1 MTGDPRMKFETEIV
15 EEKQKALIISRTNYG
30 FIDFLKN
37 YLKKSS
43 VEAFFSSMLPKSYVH
58 FDYFY
63 IIDTEIPLRKIK
75 EHIDKKFIFIFFG
88 KNRPSYLLLKSHLK
102 NIKIIEANNNDLH
115 EQDVDKI
122 LWFSFSKTKETLL
135 KIIKP
140 TRNLDQSKNT
150 VKFHFKKYLTR
161 KIFIYSFIAVFAFIH
176 FIFIPFL
183 ATSTLFV
190 YKGYTGLRKKHYLNV
205 QSDVVIASSFNQ
217 MGEKLYL
224 IVRPT
229 YLLFSAA
236 LWSDNLIEV
245 NKNAIK
251 TLSETRVIL
260 DNTKEIQRLVFAKN
274 KTDQEK
280 DNLKL
285 RFQALNQSL
294 DEIND
299 SLVVINQKLDLS
311 FSFIKKIKTNL
322 LEASDSLDK
331 VRKLLV
337 YFESILSQTDQKK
350 YLVFFVNNMELR
362 PGGGFIGSFAIVTI
376 KDYEIQDI
384 KVEDV
389 YDADGQLTAHIDPPK
404 PIEQYL
410 NIPHWFLRDSNFS
423 PDFVENY
430 KKGLFFLEKEL
441 GITDF
446 SGGILLTT
454 TAVENILAAFDNLYL
469 PDFKENINSKNF
481 YLKTQFYSEKNFF
494 PGSIQKKVFL
504 SSVVQQILLNLDG
517 ISTEQFFL
525 NLKKSLDEKQV
536 VVYLDDSTAQ
546 TLFDTSFW
554 SGRVIEP
561 RCLSGYSC
569 LRDYLFPYDANVGAN
584 KANFFINR
592 YLYLKTTIDSQGKI
606 NHLLSIKYQNSSPS
620 EIFPTGTYRNYFQL
634 LLPKNSLVKQ
644 VTKDGV
650 LVEDIDQKNDL
661 FKLIGFFFEVP
672 PKRSVEIKIDYQL
685 EDKIEKNRKIYQ
697 LVFQKQ
703 IGANN
708 SDLVLDFS
716 LNKNISLVNQNFS
729 PLVKDNQILYN
740 TSLSTDKIFFMELLT
755 D

>member
-1 MTGDPRMKFETEIV
+1 M
-15 EEKQKALIISRTNYG
+15 
-30 FIDFLKN
+30 
-37 YLKKSS
+37 
-43 VEAFFSSMLPKSYVH
+43 
-58 FDYFY
+58 
-63 IIDTEIPLRKIK
+63 
-75 EHIDKKFIFIFFG
+75 
-88 KNRPSYLLLKSHLK
+88 
-102 NIKIIEANNNDLH
+102 
-115 EQDVDKI
+115 
-122 LWFSFSKTKETLL
+122 
-135 KIIKP
+135 
-140 TRNLDQSKNT
+140 
-150 VKFHFKKYLTR
+150 
-161 KIFIYSFIAVFAFIH
+161 
-176 FIFIPFL
+176 
-183 ATSTLFV
+183 
-190 YKGYTGLRKKHYLNV
+190 
-205 QSDVVIASSFNQ
+205 
-217 MGEKLYL
+217 
-224 IVRPT
+224 
-229 YLLFSAA
+229 
-236 LWSDNLIEV
+236 
-245 NKNAIK
+245 
-251 TLSETRVIL
+251 
-260 DNTKEIQRLVFAKN
+260 
-274 KTDQEK
+274 
-280 DNLKL
+280 
-285 RFQALNQSL
+285 
-294 DEIND
+294 
-299 SLVVINQKLDLS
+299 VVINQKLDLS

-650 LVEDIDQKNDL
+650 LVKDIDQKNDL